1 MKKYLTEAFYI
12 GIIAVGIALAT
23 NALRSEGL
31 PLSSDSPSND
41 SAPSESSRRRIGIES
56 AIAHFNRQDALFA
69 DARPAADFA
78 AGHIAG
84 AVSLPVHRQDD
95 WFEKIFTRVG
105 PEKTVITYCA
115 GSECTLGQELARVLT
130 EAGFENVFYLVDGW
144 GQWTARQMPI
154 EKGEEEQ

>member
-1 MKKYLTEAFYI
+1 MKKHLTEVFYI
-12 GIIAVGIALAT
+12 GILAVGIALAT
-23 NALRSEGL
+23 NALRSDGL
-31 PLSSDSPSND
+31 PLSSDRPSND
-41 SAPSESSRRRIGIES
+41 SAPLESSRRRIGIDS

-84 AVSLPVHRQDD
+84 AVSLPVHQPDD
-95 WFEKIFTRVG
+95 WFEKIFTRLE

-115 GSECTLGQELARVLT
+115 GSECTLGQELAQVLT

-144 GQWTARQMPI
+144 GQWTARNLPV
-154 EKGEEEQ
+154 ETGK